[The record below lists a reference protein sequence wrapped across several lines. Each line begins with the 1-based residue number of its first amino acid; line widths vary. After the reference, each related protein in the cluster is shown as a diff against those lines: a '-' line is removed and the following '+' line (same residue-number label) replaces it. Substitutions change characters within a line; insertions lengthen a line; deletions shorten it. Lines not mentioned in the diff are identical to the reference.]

1 MKRNLPA
8 AAVVVAAGVVLAVAA
23 VRSAAEK
30 KEADKKS
37 AGRFVHTVIFTL
49 KKDAPKDEEAQMIA
63 DCHEMLG
70 KIPSVKHLRAGRPAE
85 KGTPRFAKKDYN
97 VALTV
102 IFDDADGLAAYDKS
116 EPHQEFVKKHIP
128 HVDTDKLIVYDYED
142 QAK

>member
-1 MKRNLPA
+1 MKRKLL
-8 AAVVVAAGVVLAVAA
+8 AAVALGAAGVILAVAA

-30 KEADKKS
+30 EAEKKP

-49 KKDAPKDEEAQMIA
+49 KKDAPKDEEEQMIA
-63 DCHEMLG
+63 DCHDMLG

-85 KGTPRFAKKDYN
+85 KGTPRFEKKDYN

-102 IFDDADGLAAYDKS
+102 IFDDYDGLTAYDKS
-116 EPHQEFVKKHIP
+116 EQHQAFIKKHLP
-128 HVDTDKLIVYDYED
+128 HVDTDKLLVYDFED